1 MTSSPP
7 GDLRGLQLS
16 VNLPA
21 VGASA
26 HEARQLVSETLAQ
39 RGHHD
44 PALVERVVL
53 VTSEL
58 VTNAIL
64 HARTA
69 VVLEMSVDGSSI
81 LLEVTDASPVP
92 LPAPHVPDPHETSGR
107 GLFLVDVLA
116 DEWGVRTVRGGG
128 KTVWIRL
135 VAS

>member
-1 MTSSPP
+1 VK
-7 GDLRGLQLS
+7 GLRVS

-26 HEARQLVSETLAQ
+26 HRARQLVSDTLAR

-44 PALVERVVL
+44 PALIDRLVL

-64 HARTA
+64 HARTD
-69 VVLEMSVDGSSI
+69 VGLDMRVDGTSI

-92 LPAPHVPDPHETSGR
+92 LPAPHVPEPDETSGR

-128 KTVWIRL
+128 KTVWIRV